1 MKFETSG
8 DISAP
13 TQYVCE
19 SITTGRAIE
28 RFEQQ
33 RGVVNQ
39 RSTPTA
45 LTGFGQCWSAAFKF
59 RNTLW
64 QAQVGVVGFNPPKT
78 LAFKSVI
85 RGLASEVMISFT
97 ALSNGQTRLTFDLD
111 LLPKSLSARIF
122 VQSLKVV
129 RDKIDAR
136 FAAGVGAFVQDI
148 SDHFGR
154 NRQP

>member
-1 MKFETSG
+1 ML
-8 DISAP
+8 
-13 TQYVCE
+13 QH
-19 SITTGRAIE
+19 
-28 RFEQQ
+28 
-33 RGVVNQ
+33 
-39 RSTPTA
+39 STPTA
-45 LTGFGQCWSAAFKF
+45 LTGLGQCWSATFKF
-59 RNTLW
+59 RNPLL
-64 QAQVGVVGFNPPKT
+64 QAEVDIIGFNPPKT
-78 LAFKSVI
+78 LVFQSVI

-97 ALSNGQTRLTFDLD
+97 ALPNGQTRLTFDLD

-148 SDHFGR
+148 SDDFGC

>member
-1 MKFETSG
+1 MVL
-8 DISAP
+8 
-13 TQYVCE
+13 QH
-19 SITTGRAIE
+19 
-28 RFEQQ
+28 
-33 RGVVNQ
+33 
-39 RSTPTA
+39 STPTT
-45 LTGFGQCWSAAFKF
+45 LTGLGQCWSATFKF
-59 RNTLW
+59 RNPLR
-64 QAQVGVVGFNPPKT
+64 QAEVDVIGFNPPKT
-78 LAFKSVI
+78 PVFQSVI

-97 ALSNGQTRLTFDLD
+97 ALPNGQTRLTFDLD

-148 SDHFGR
+148 SDDFGC

>member
-28 RFEQQ
+28 QF
-33 RGVVNQ
+33 
-39 RSTPTA
+39 
-45 LTGFGQCWSAAFKF
+45 
-59 RNTLW
+59 
-64 QAQVGVVGFNPPKT
+64 
-78 LAFKSVI
+78 
-85 RGLASEVMISFT
+85 
-97 ALSNGQTRLTFDLD
+97 
-111 LLPKSLSARIF
+111 
-122 VQSLKVV
+122 V
-129 RDKIDAR
+129 RDKIDAC

-148 SDHFGR
+148 SDDFGR